1 MSTVSTYYYYDPVIT
16 TLLKLNLG
24 QHIFDTICR
33 YDRLILLKEDGF
45 MKRPLRKYEGSLP
58 YFLGCMGV
66 AAVLCAIITYFALS
80 YLVLVLENN
89 LSLLYEDR
97 LSHEMYNFVGNY
109 FNKIEKLND
118 DEKIVLD
125 GIPYD
130 LEKIIELGH
139 NKFES
144 NLSDLISYAVEREY
158 PCMVYSQVK
167 IESDSI
173 GNIETNNLDV
183 KYFLNVKA
191 PKADEVDD
199 ICLLM
204 TSNHITKDV
213 HFDDPG
219 ESFSENH
226 VRYMKE
232 WWADDYAKNVLDFG
246 ANNYIA
252 FSFRSVSVNE
262 NNDRMVWD
270 YYVRVNNVYWIV
282 WKDNAVKFI
291 LFYVFSLAL
300 AALAGWHLF
309 IRSSNYEGNAYRRHM
324 MSAMIHDL
332 KSPLM
337 VISSYAENLKANV
350 HSEKKDYYAE
360 EIIKGAGKLNDMIM
374 NNLHLLALENEQ
386 IDLKLGKYDIV
397 KIASDKLNSYEDILK
412 ARNIETTVK
421 GKIMARL
428 DQRQMQAAFGN
439 IISNAVNYCKDGGNI
454 NIIATRDGRDFK
466 LTVSN
471 TSDPVDKDLLE
482 KIWEPF
488 VKGDNARSNS
498 RSSGLGMSI
507 AKGVFEIH
515 KWICKADYDEKTK
528 MFSVSVLIPRKRL

>member
-1 MSTVSTYYYYDPVIT
+1 
-16 TLLKLNLG
+16 
-24 QHIFDTICR
+24 
-33 YDRLILLKEDGF
+33 
-45 MKRPLRKYEGSLP
+45 MKRPLREYEGSLP
-58 YFLGCMGV
+58 YFLGCIGV
-66 AAVLCAIITYFALS
+66 AVVLCAMITYFALN
-80 YLVLVLENN
+80 YLVLVLENE
-89 LSLLYEDR
+89 LSLVYEDR

-109 FNKIEKLND
+109 FKIND
-118 DEKIVLD
+118 DEKSVLD
-125 GIPYD
+125 RT
-130 LEKIIELGH
+130 E
-139 NKFES
+139 FES
-144 NLSDLISYAVEREY
+144 RLSDLTSYVVEREY

-167 IESDSI
+167 IESDSL
-173 GNIETNNLDV
+173 GNFETNNLDV
-183 KYFLNVKA
+183 KYLLNVKA

-199 ICLLM
+199 FYLLM

-232 WWADDYAKNVLDFG
+232 WWSDDYAKNILDFG
-246 ANNYIA
+246 SSNYIA

-262 NNDRMVWD
+262 NNDHMAWD

-282 WKDNAVKFI
+282 WKDYAVKFI

-300 AALAGWHLF
+300 AALAGRHLF
-309 IRSSNYEGNAYRRHM
+309 IKSSNYEGNAYRRHM

-360 EIIKGAGKLNDMIM
+360 EILKGTGKLNEMIM

-386 IDLKLGKYDIV
+386 IDLKLGQYDIV
-397 KIASDKLNSYEDILK
+397 KIASEKLKSYEDILK
-412 ARNIETTVK
+412 ARNIETTIK

-428 DQRQMQAAFGN
+428 DQRQMQAALGN
-439 IISNAVNYCKDGGNI
+439 IISNAVNYCKDGGKI

-466 LTVSN
+466 LTISN
-471 TSDPVDKDLLE
+471 TSDPVDKELLE
-482 KIWEPF
+482 KIWDPF

-515 KWICKADYDEKTK
+515 KWICKADYDENTK
-528 MFSVSVLIPRKRL
+528 MFSVTVLIPRKRL

>member
-1 MSTVSTYYYYDPVIT
+1 MKIGRIHELTFCF
-16 TLLKLNLG
+16 KLNLG

-33 YDRLILLKEDGF
+33 YDRLILFKEGGF
-45 MKRPLRKYEGSLP
+45 MKKSLRKYEGSLP
-58 YFLGCMGV
+58 YFLGCIGV
-66 AAVLCAIITYFALS
+66 AVVLCAIITYFALN
-80 YLVLVLENN
+80 YLVLVFENK
-89 LSLLYEDR
+89 LSDVYESRLRDEHEDFDR
-97 LSHEMYNFVGNY
+97 FYLDRKKYN
-109 FNKIEKLND
+109 
-118 DEKIVLD
+118 D
-125 GIPYD
+125 GVVRDGKYYYLKD
-130 LEKIIELGH
+130 IELDRTEL
-139 NKFES
+139 ES
-144 NLSDLISYAVEREY
+144 GISDLIAFRVEREY
-158 PCMVYSQVK
+158 PCMVYSHVTV
-167 IESDSI
+167 ESDSL
-173 GNIETNNLDV
+173 GNFEKDNLDV
-183 KYFLNVKA
+183 DYFNGNVKA
-191 PKADEVDD
+191 PAEKDD
-199 ICLLM
+199 AGQVPLLSVM
-204 TSNHITKDV
+204 PHHIGYYNPGTSFV
-213 HFDDPG
+213 
-219 ESFSENH
+219 ENH
-226 VRYMKE
+226 CRFMKPR
-232 WWADDYAKNVLDFG
+232 WDFHDKSCVWYYG
-246 ANNYIA
+246 PSNYIA

-262 NNDRMVWD
+262 DNVHMVWD

-282 WKDNAVKFI
+282 WKDYAVKFI

-300 AALAGWHLF
+300 AALAGRHLF
-309 IRSSNYEGNAYRRHM
+309 IKSSKYEGNAYRRHM

-360 EIIKGAGKLNDMIM
+360 EIIKGTGKLNDMIM

-386 IDLKLGKYDIV
+386 IDLKLGQYDIV
-397 KIASDKLNSYEDILK
+397 KIASDKLKSYEDILK

-439 IISNAVNYCKDGGNI
+439 IISNAVDYCKDGGKI
-454 NIIATRDGRDFK
+454 NIIATKAGRDYK

-471 TSDPVDKDLLE
+471 TSDPVDKELLE

-488 VKGDNARSNS
+488 VKGSNARSNS

-515 KWICKADYDEKTK
+515 KWICKADYNEKTK